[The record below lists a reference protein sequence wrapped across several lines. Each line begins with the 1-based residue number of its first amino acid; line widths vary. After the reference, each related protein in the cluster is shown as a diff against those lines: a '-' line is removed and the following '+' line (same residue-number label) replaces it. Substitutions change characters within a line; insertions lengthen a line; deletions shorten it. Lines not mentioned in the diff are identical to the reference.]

1 MTGVSFR
8 GLPEDPILT
17 LGMDIPTSWLVRP
30 KESIHDLDNLR
41 LESILAK
48 QQSPVVDIRFEL
60 EQLVIE
66 GHGRELRASVP
77 RGLQLQLAT
86 TEGDVI
92 GDTSI
97 MANLGYF
104 QFKAEP
110 GLYNLNIRDG
120 RGRDVY
126 SLHSL
131 SSGTASS
138 GRPTSEIALTSFTG
152 LTVRPVFERKPGMEL
167 ADVLEEVIPRPGFF
181 DKLYSS

>member
-66 GHGRELRASVP
+66 GHGRELKASVP
-77 RGLQLQLAT
+77 RGLELQLAT
-86 TEGDVI
+86 TEGDIV

-104 QFKAEP
+104 QFKAHP
-110 GLYNLNIRDG
+110 GLYNLNIREG

-131 SSGTASS
+131 STGPAMGDTVSQV
-138 GRPTSEIALTSFTG
+138 ALTSFTG
-152 LTVRPVFERKPGMEL
+152 LTVRPVFERQPGMEL
-167 ADVLEEVIPRPGFF
+167 ADVLDEIVTTPGFF
-181 DKLYSS
+181 DKIYSS